1 MSAMTVPGRID
12 LHTHSSVSD
21 GTDTP
26 AELVRAAARSGLAV
40 VALTDHD
47 TWDGLAEAARTGAE
61 IGLEVVPGVEMSCGH
76 RGSSVH
82 LLGYGGDRT
91 DPAWAAE
98 LARIRDGRTERIP
111 AMLRR
116 LAALGMPLT
125 EEEVAAQ
132 ARNTPSIGRPHI
144 ADALVARGYVASR
157 DEAFAGYLAEG
168 GPAYVDRYAPDVFA
182 AVRTVR
188 AAGAVPVIAH
198 PWGRDS
204 KRVLPLEV
212 LGELLAA
219 GVAGWEVDH
228 VEHGPEDRRRLRAY
242 ATAHGALITG
252 SSDYHGTG
260 KTHNPLGCEVTDP
273 EQYARLRELMGG

>member
-1 MSAMTVPGRID
+1 MGAMSVPSRID

-21 GTDTP
+21 GTDSP
-26 AELVRAAARSGLAV
+26 AGLVRSAAAAGLTV

-47 TWDGLAEAARTGAE
+47 TWDGLAEAARTAA
-61 IGLEVVPGVEMSCGH
+61 GLGLGFVPGVEMSCEHLGH
-76 RGSSVH
+76 SVH
-82 LLGYGGDRT
+82 LLGYGGDRS
-91 DPAWAAE
+91 DPDWVAE
-98 LARIRDGRTERIP
+98 LARIRAGRADRIP

-116 LAALGMPLT
+116 LAELGMPLT
-125 EEEVAAQ
+125 EAEVAAQ
-132 ARNTPSIGRPHI
+132 AHDTPSIGRPHV
-144 ADALVARGYVASR
+144 ADALVARGYVADR

-182 AVRTVR
+182 AVRLVR

-204 KRVLPLEV
+204 RRVLPLDV

-219 GVAGWEVDH
+219 GAVGWEVDH
-228 VEHGPEDRRRLRAY
+228 VEHRPEDRRDLRAY
-242 ATAHGALITG
+242 AVAHGALVTG

-260 KTHNPLGCEVTDP
+260 KTHNPLGCETTAPD
-273 EQYARLRELMGG
+273 QYARLRELMGD

>member
-1 MSAMTVPGRID
+1 MTVPGRID

-21 GTDTP
+21 GTDRP
-26 AELVRAAARSGLAV
+26 AEVVRAAADCGLAV

-47 TWDGLAEAARTGAE
+47 TWDGLDEAARTAAE
-61 IGLEVVPGVEMSCGH
+61 IGLEFVGGLEMSCAH
-76 RGSSVH
+76 HGSSVH

-91 DPAWAAE
+91 DPALVGE
-98 LARIRDGRTERIP
+98 LARIRAGRTGRIP

-132 ARNTPSIGRPHI
+132 ARDTPSIGRPHV

-168 GPAYVDRYAPDVFA
+168 GPAWVDRYAPDIFTG
-182 AVRTVR
+182 VRTLR

-204 KRVLPLEV
+204 KRVLALDV

-219 GVAGWEVDH
+219 GAAGWEVDH

-242 ATAHGALITG
+242 GAEHGALMTG
-252 SSDYHGTG
+252 SSDYHGRG

-273 EQYARLRELMGG
+273 EQYARLREMMGD